1 MYRKKIFII
10 IILLGVGFGLF
21 FVLRFYQIF
30 FWDNTSFE
38 NKYSYIF
45 IDSEDNI
52 DSLAIKLDPILKSTS
67 NFLAVAKKKG
77 YSKSIRIGK
86 YRIEKGMSN
95 NDIIN
100 ALWSQR
106 LTSNVVFNN
115 QERLQDLANRI
126 SLQIEA
132 DSLELITAFQD
143 STFLTQNGFTLEN
156 ALSMYLPNSYNAF
169 WDTTPEEFR
178 NLMLKSYKRFWNKD
192 RMKKVKKLGLTPN
205 EVYIL
210 ASIVYKETIKKD
222 EQSII
227 AGLYLN
233 RLRKRMKLQADPT
246 VIYAKKKESNNFDL
260 IIKRVLYKD
269 LLLKSKYNTYRYR
282 GLPPGPICMPDLST
296 IDSVLN
302 PKLHTYLY
310 FVASPLKPGY
320 HLFAKNLREHKKNK
334 KIYTQ
339 WLDKQNLYR

>member
-1 MYRKKIFII
+1 MYRKKIIVI

-21 FVLRFYQIF
+21 FVFRFYQIF

-52 DSLAIKLDPILKSTS
+52 DSLVIELDPILKSTS
-67 NFLAVAKKKG
+67 NFLIVASKKG
-77 YSKSIRIGK
+77 YTKSIRIGK
-86 YRIEKGMSN
+86 YRIENGMSN
-95 NDIIN
+95 NDIVN

-143 STFLTQNGFTLEN
+143 LSFLTQNGFTIEN
-156 ALSMYLPNSYNAF
+156 ALTMYLPNSYNVF
-169 WDTTPEEFR
+169 WDTTPVEFME
-178 NLMLKSYKRFWNKD
+178 LMLKNYKLFWNKD
-192 RMKKVKKLGLTPN
+192 RIKKAKKLGLTPN

-210 ASIVYKETIKKD
+210 ASIVYKESVKKD
-222 EQSII
+222 EQSKI

-233 RLRKRMKLQADPT
+233 RLSKRMKLQADPT
-246 VIYAKKKESNNFDL
+246 VIYALKKESNNFDL

-269 LLLKSKYNTYRYR
+269 LRLKSDYNTYRYR
-282 GLPPGPICMPDLST
+282 GLPPGPIFMPDLST
-296 IDSVLN
+296 IDAVLN
-302 PKLHTYLY
+302 PELHSYLY

-334 KIYTQ
+334 KKYIQ
-339 WLDKQNLYR
+339 WLDKQKLYR